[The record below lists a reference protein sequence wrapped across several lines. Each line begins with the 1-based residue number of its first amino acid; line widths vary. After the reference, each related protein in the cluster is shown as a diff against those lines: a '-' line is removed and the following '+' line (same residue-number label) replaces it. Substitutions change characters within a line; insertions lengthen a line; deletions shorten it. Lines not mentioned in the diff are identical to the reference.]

1 MTLHLG
7 ILQTD
12 SVLDGLQER
21 FGDYPEM
28 IGGLVTAEDP
38 SIRITTY
45 DVQRMLPTTPD
56 WAAY

>member
-28 IGGLVTAEDP
+28 FGGLFTAEDP
-38 SIRITTY
+38 SIRITTLRCSA
-45 DVQRMLPTTPD
+45 D
-56 WAAY
+56 AADHARL